1 VTRPRVV
8 IIGGGFGGVAAA
20 QALRGGN
27 VDVMVIDRH
36 NHFVFQPLL
45 YQVASGLLAPSDIA
59 VPIRWYLRRQEN
71 TSVVLGEVTSI
82 DVGNRTVTINNGE
95 YVAPYDF
102 LIVAAGSRHAYFGHD
117 VWEDDAPGLK
127 SLDDALHMRSRFL
140 SAFENAELTD
150 DLEERQAWQTIVIV
164 GGGPTGAEL
173 AGIMVTIARKA
184 LRKEF
189 RRIDTA
195 RTRIILVEGGS
206 RVLPTF
212 PEELSLRALQDLQGM
227 GVEVR
232 LNSIVSDV
240 DGESVRIGD
249 EVIRTRTVFWA
260 AGNAAS
266 PLSRQIGAP
275 IDRVGRVLVEPD
287 LSVPGHP
294 EVFVVGDM
302 AVTTQADGR
311 PVPGVAQGGIQGG
324 RTAGRNILRTLRRQ
338 ERKAFR
344 YLNKGDMATLGRH
357 SAVADL
363 GFVRFGGPL
372 AWFIWL
378 FIHIAY
384 LAGFRNRLI
393 VLVEWAWEY
402 FTYQRGVR
410 LILGDSSQA
419 PLIPRADGATAGTRS
434 ESR

>member
-1 VTRPRVV
+1 MTRPRVV

-27 VDVMVIDRH
+27 VDVLVIDRH

-71 TSVVLGEVTSI
+71 TAVVLGDVTSI
-82 DVGNRTVTINNGE
+82 DIENRTVTVNNGE
-95 YVAPYDF
+95 HVAPYDF
-102 LIVAAGSRHAYFGHD
+102 LVVAAGSRHAYFGHD
-117 VWEDDAPGLK
+117 AWEGDAPGLK

-150 DLEERQAWQTIVIV
+150 DPEERQAWQTIVIV

-195 RTRIILVEGGS
+195 ATRIILVEGGN

-212 PEELSLRALQDLQGM
+212 PEELSIRALQDLQGM

-232 LNSIVSDV
+232 LNSMVSAV
-240 DGESVRIGD
+240 DAESVRIGD

-266 PLSRQIGAP
+266 PLSRQLGAP
-275 IDRVGRVLVEPD
+275 LDRVGRVLVEPD
-287 LSVPGHP
+287 LSVPGHA

-338 ERKAFR
+338 ERRPFR
-344 YLNKGDMATLGRH
+344 YVNKGDMATLGRH

-410 LILGDSSQA
+410 LILGDSDSA
-419 PLIPRADGATAGTRS
+419 TFIPRAGAATAGTRS